1 MRNAVVSFISS
12 CTEWCTVQNES
23 VETDCKCRETQK
35 LEKVRG
41 REQGARRLEEEKHDV
56 TRRAMRVV
64 LKVYFDVWVLRL
76 DGVYELHVHEVVVY
90 EHERAV
96 VADVD
101 ASAVALDTKRF
112 LQTLSA
118 LVHGALHL
126 RSALVF

>member
-1 MRNAVVSFISS
+1 M
-12 CTEWCTVQNES
+12 QNES

-56 TRRAMRVV
+56 PGRAVRVV

-76 DGVYELHVHEVVVY
+76 DGVYELHVYEVVVY

-101 ASAVALDTKRF
+101 ASAVARDAERLLETR
-112 LQTLSA
+112 SA
-118 LVHGALHL
+118 LVHGGGHL
-126 RSALVF
+126 RRARVF